1 MRLSK
6 RVILLIVA
14 FSMVFSLLVGCVK
27 QNETSTTGGEQS
39 NSSDKQTNEPNKQG
53 AQAKDDEGN
62 KQSDV
67 PDYLNAEGFP
77 IVKEPITLTVMVSKQ
92 VSQPSWSEMLVWQ
105 EYEKMTG
112 IKIEWQEVSSDLTEK
127 RNLALASGK
136 YPDLFYRASVS
147 DSELLKYG
155 SQGVF
160 IKLNDL
166 IDKYA
171 PNYKKAMEQN
181 PSLERAARMPDGNIY
196 SFAQYTDSDPI
207 QINPKLYINKVW
219 LEKVGKEMP
228 TTIDELYKLFKAFK
242 EEDPNGN
249 GQNDEIPWTAQSLGH
264 VLNCLYGAW
273 GLRNRGSDHPYVDMD
288 EETGKLRYIP
298 VQPQYK
304 EMLQFVNKLYTEGLL
319 DQEIFTMNVTQLV
332 AKGDQ
337 LIVGAFSHTNTQQIG
352 TTGDKYF
359 EGLHEALEGPHGDKL
374 WSGKRG
380 NVGARGAFVIT
391 DKCKYPEAAVRW
403 IDYFYSEEGGRFVF
417 LGVEG
422 KSYEKTADG
431 EYKFLDE
438 IVNNI
443 PEGSTYDQVISKY
456 VPYAGGGIPALQKT
470 EYFKGGETQPI
481 PLKAAMDLASYT
493 PKEIWSKFSF
503 TLEEIDRKGA
513 LESDINGYVEQMYP
527 QFIQGKIPFT
537 EWDNYVAE
545 IEKMG
550 LDEYLEI
557 YTAGYERYNK

>member
-1 MRLSK
+1 
-6 RVILLIVA
+6 
-14 FSMVFSLLVGCVK
+14 
-27 QNETSTTGGEQS
+27 
-39 NSSDKQTNEPNKQG
+39 
-53 AQAKDDEGN
+53 
-62 KQSDV
+62 
-67 PDYLNAEGFP
+67 
-77 IVKEPITLTVMVSKQ
+77 
-92 VSQPSWSEMLVWQ
+92 
-105 EYEKMTG
+105 
-112 IKIEWQEVSSDLTEK
+112 
-127 RNLALASGK
+127 
-136 YPDLFYRASVS
+136 
-147 DSELLKYG
+147 
-155 SQGVF
+155 
-160 IKLNDL
+160 
-166 IDKYA
+166 
-171 PNYKKAMEQN
+171 MEEN
-181 PSLERAARMPDGNIY
+181 PSAEKAARMPDGNIY
-196 SFAQYTDSDPI
+196 SFVQYTDSDPI

-219 LEKVGKEMP
+219 LKNVGKEMP
-228 TTIDELYKLFKAFK
+228 TTIDELYAVLKAFK

-249 GQNDEIPWTAQSLGH
+249 GKNDEIPWTAQSLDH

-273 GLRNRGSDHPYVDMD
+273 GLRNRGSDHPDVDMD

-298 VQPQYK
+298 VQPEYK

-319 DQEIFTMNVTQLV
+319 DQEIFTMNVAQLV

-337 LIVGAFSHTNTQQIG
+337 DLVGAFSHTNAQQIG
-352 TTGDKYF
+352 TSGEKNF

-380 NVGARGAFVIT
+380 NVGARGAFIIT

-422 KSYEKTADG
+422 KSYEQTADG
-431 EYKFLDE
+431 KYKFLDE

-443 PEGSTYDQVISKY
+443 PEGSTFDQVISKY

-470 EYFKGGETQPI
+470 EYFQGGETHPVA
-481 PLKAAMDLASYT
+481 LKAAEDIAPYT

-513 LESDINGYVEQMYP
+513 LESDINGYVDQMVP

-557 YTAGYERYNK
+557 YTVGYERYKQ